1 MKKICAVVPSRA
13 PGVINC
19 TVVSSVWSSII
30 YHLHDSHWLVQFVV
44 CVSKILYDSSLGT
57 EGEFFFVVLI
67 LPYLAI
73 FMIHTTFLSLLGLI
87 CLNSLPCCCCFSVA
101 KSCPNLCDPMNSST
115 PDFPVL
121 HYIPEFGKTH
131 VHQVSDAI
139 QPYNP
144 LSLPSLLAF
153 SLSQHQGLFQW
164 VSSHQMAKYWSF
176 SFSTI
181 LPMYIQGW
189 FPLGLTGLISL

>member
-1 MKKICAVVPSRA
+1 MRSGAIQSSRCDKLYS
-13 PGVINC
+13 GVQCVIKYYI
-19 TVVSSVWSSII
+19 SSAWFSLVGSVCGLCFKDTLWLII
-30 YHLHDSHWLVQFVV
+30 RNWRR
-44 CVSKILYDSSLGT
+44 I
-57 EGEFFFVVLI
+57 FFVVLI